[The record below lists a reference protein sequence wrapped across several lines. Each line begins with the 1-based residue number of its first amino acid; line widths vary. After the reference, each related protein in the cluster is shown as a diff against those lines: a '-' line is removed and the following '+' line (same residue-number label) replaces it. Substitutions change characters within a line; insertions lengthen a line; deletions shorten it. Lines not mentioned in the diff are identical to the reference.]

1 MKKIKKKNT
10 NKQKDIPCSCTGIIN
25 IVHITQKSTDSA
37 KYQNSNR
44 ILHRSRIN
52 NLKILWK
59 HKRPQITKVI
69 LRIKSKARDISH
81 SYFKLS
87 YKAILIKT
95 V

>member
-1 MKKIKKKNT
+1 MKEIEEDT
-10 NKQKDIPCSCTGIIN
+10 NKLKGVLCSCTGRIN
-25 IVHITQKSTDSA
+25 IVHVTQKSTDST
-37 KYQNSNR
+37 KYQYSNR
-44 ILHRSRIN
+44 ILHRNRIK
-52 NLKILWK
+52 NLKILWR

-81 SYFKLS
+81 SYFKLC